1 MIRSKLQKVQRLLQH
16 LSIATSAIWQLFA
29 QKLNWS
35 KLKDRQTSGYCSI
48 VGLDAFYMN
57 ETQIK
62 SICNQ

>member
-1 MIRSKLQKVQRLLQH
+1 MIRSKLQKVEQFLQH
-16 LSIATSAIWQLFA
+16 LSIATSAIWQLLA

-35 KLKDRQTSGYCSI
+35 KLKYRQTSGYCYI

>member
-1 MIRSKLQKVQRLLQH
+1 MIRSKLQKVQWLVQH
-16 LSIATSAIWQLFA
+16 LSIASSAIWQFFT

-35 KLKDRQTSGYCSI
+35 KLKYRRTSGYCSI
-48 VGLDAFYMN
+48 VGLDAFDMN